1 MKRLVT
7 VQDISCVG
15 KCSLTVALP
24 VISAM
29 GVETCILPTA
39 VLSAHTLFP
48 HPVITDLTGQILP
61 TIAHWKEQGITFDA
75 IYTGYL
81 ADSRQIDLV
90 IRLIREFGAPGV
102 PVIVDPAMADNGTLY
117 AGFSD
122 EFPMEMLHLC
132 RHADIILPN
141 ITEAALMTGIEYRK
155 DGGEA
160 YLKELLLALSD
171 RLGVQNFLPD
181 PHRRF
186 PDPRSDRD
194 PGTGAAKRTHLSGTA
209 AQNFHCFPRHRGS
222 VRQHIY
228 RRPDA
233 RPVRRARTFAGL
245 QFHRT
250 RHRSDCERP
259 ARPDLRRQF
268 RGSTALAYRT
278 AVKATSSEMFFQ
290 ERLVLYRLCAIIRRE
305 LRIPSRIR
313 HTKRIIC
320 KIGFHA
326 SSVWRMGSCR

>member
-48 HPVITDLTGQILP
+48 HPVITDLTDQILP
-61 TIAHWKEQGITFDA
+61 TITHWKEQGITFDA

-171 RLGVQNFLPD
+171 RLESITSYLILTGASLIPGQTGILGLERQSGRIFQIQQPKIPAVFHGTGDLFASTFTGGLVRGLSVEHALSLACEFTARAIQATVAD
-181 PHRRF
+181 PH
-186 PDPRSDRD
+186 
-194 PGTGAAKRTHLSGTA
+194 
-209 AQNFHCFPRHRGS
+209 
-222 VRQHIY
+222 
-228 RRPDA
+228 
-233 RPVRRARTFAGL
+233 ARTYGVNF
-245 QFHRT
+245 
-250 RHRSDCERP
+250 EE
-259 ARPDLRRQF
+259 
-268 RGSTALAYRT
+268 ALPWLT
-278 AVKATSSEMFFQ
+278 EQ
-290 ERLVLYRLCAIIRRE
+290 L
-305 LRIPSRIR
+305 
-313 HTKRIIC
+313 
-320 KIGFHA
+320 
-326 SSVWRMGSCR
+326 